1 MRVLH
6 VVVTRNFAG
15 TERYVCQV
23 AGETARRGWDVTVVG
38 GDPGR
43 MRAELGASVRWLP
56 GATLLQA
63 GRSVLRAGRQD
74 VCHTH
79 MTMAETVGVGLRGVH
94 RGRLV
99 STRHFAAAR
108 GASRVG
114 ARLAPWIQRHLDCEI
129 AISNFVASK
138 LEKPPTAVIYNGV
151 ADSPLLWRPE
161 SRTVL
166 VMQRLEPE
174 KDTVTAI
181 EGWRLSGLADEGWTL
196 RIVGDGTCRRQLEQQ
211 VGSTAGRRVTFAGWC
226 GDTQAE
232 LASAAVLIA
241 PAPAE
246 PFGLSVM
253 EALAAGIPVLAAAG
267 GAHPETVGKHG
278 AGLMFAPGDPEALA
292 QALRRMA
299 AEPECLA
306 QWSGIGRETQRR
318 VFSLSDH
325 VHQLSE
331 CYNASKSPLA
341 VA

>member
-23 AGETARRGWDVTVVG
+23 AGETARRGWEVTVVG

-43 MRAELGASVRWLP
+43 MRAELGPSVRWLP
-56 GATLLQA
+56 GGSLLQA

-79 MTMAETVGVGLRGVH
+79 MTLAETVGVGLRRVH

-108 GASRVG
+108 GASRIG

-151 ADSPLLWRPE
+151 ADSPLLWRAE
-161 SRTVL
+161 NRTVL

-174 KDTVTAI
+174 KDTLTAI

-196 RIVGDGTCRRQLEQQ
+196 RIVGDGSLRSELERWVATRSIPKVAF
-211 VGSTAGRRVTFAGWC
+211 VGWQR
-226 GDTQAE
+226 DTSAE
-232 LASAAVLIA
+232 LAGAGVLVA
-241 PAPAE
+241 PAPYE
-246 PFGLSVM
+246 PFGLSVV
-253 EALAAGIPVLAAAG
+253 EAMAAGVPVVAAAG
-267 GAHPETVGKHG
+267 GAHLETVGPCERG
-278 AGLMFAPGDPEALA
+278 SMFEPGSIHSLSTALSA
-292 QALRRMA
+292 MCNSPNLA
-299 AEPECLA
+299 ARSE
-306 QWSGIGRETQRR
+306 SQRR
-318 VFSLSDH
+318 LQQRQFSICSQADH
-325 VHQLSE
+325 LEVVYE
-331 CYNASKSPLA
+331 PL
-341 VA
+341 VRRVLDK